1 MNFFLLLC
9 DVTMLSF
16 SGLLTAVTSFLLL
29 VRLRSHWYESKHGFV
44 CMS

>member
-1 MNFFLLLC
+1 MNFFLLLR

-16 SGLLTAVTSFLLL
+16 PGLLIAVTSLLLL
-29 VRLRSHWYESKHGFV
+29 VRLRSHWYASKHGFV